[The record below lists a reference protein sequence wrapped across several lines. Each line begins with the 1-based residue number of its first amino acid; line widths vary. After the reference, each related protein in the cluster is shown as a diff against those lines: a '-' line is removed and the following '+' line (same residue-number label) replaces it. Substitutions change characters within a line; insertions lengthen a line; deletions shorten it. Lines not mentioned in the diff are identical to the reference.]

1 MMLKLHRRKEAHYC
15 EKRPNERLDYRIYT
29 PSGQV
34 QGVGG

>member
-1 MMLKLHRRKEAHYC
+1 MLKLHRRKEAHYC
-15 EKRPNERLDYRIYT
+15 EKRSNERLDYRKYA